1 MYHYFNTADETA
13 GGFEGEY
20 GQEIDLLA
28 TYPVCSGFDLTAKC
42 AFYFKGDNAADNFT
56 EDETVFWLRGTLHF

>member
-1 MYHYFNTADETA
+1 M
-13 GGFEGEY
+13 
-20 GQEIDLLA
+20 LA